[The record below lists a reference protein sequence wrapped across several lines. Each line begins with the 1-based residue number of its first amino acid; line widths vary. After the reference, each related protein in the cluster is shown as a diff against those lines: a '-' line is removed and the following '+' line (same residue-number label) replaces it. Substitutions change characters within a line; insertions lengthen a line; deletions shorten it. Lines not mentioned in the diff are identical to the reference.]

1 MRGPETLAPE
11 RSRSMAEIRDFPA
24 AQGAGLVR
32 RTDINLAETR
42 PRSPVVKNCA
52 QISQE
57 QTTGAAVEEDFAR

>member
-1 MRGPETLAPE
+1 
-11 RSRSMAEIRDFPA
+11 MAEIRDFPA